1 MPKISNRMW
10 FLFHGWCSLPI
21 WLLFCFVCLTGTVAV
36 LSHEITWLTNPAARA
51 LNPDALPEKSVA
63 ELVENV
69 QRAYPDADVSNVML
83 FEPYLVN
90 AVVFSDVDKP
100 FAIAYVNQY
109 SGEIQEVNSGI
120 TFIGFMRSLHGWL
133 LFPWQNG
140 FSVGYY
146 LVSGLSLLMLGSV
159 ISGMVIYKRFWRSFF
174 SPKLRFNQGKRTLVT
189 DLHRLLG
196 VWSIWFIV
204 LMSLTGLWYLAQG
217 IMWHA
222 DVDIEPHTPLVDIA
236 DVPMGEARPQPS
248 LSLKQALLQAKEQFP
263 DFHPSYISLP
273 EHNRDL
279 YRLQGSGDF
288 LFYDQYAYG
297 LELDPWSGVIVSS
310 KSPQTMTT
318 LQTMMHIADPLHY
331 GTLAGVWTKTIWFL
345 FGLLLSG
352 ISITG
357 FMIWSS
363 RIFKASRRQQEVP
376 LVAEQQES
384 Y

>member
-63 ELVENV
+63 EMVENV

-174 SPKLRFNQGKRTLVT
+174 SPN
-189 DLHRLLG
+189 
-196 VWSIWFIV
+196 
-204 LMSLTGLWYLAQG
+204 
-217 IMWHA
+217 
-222 DVDIEPHTPLVDIA
+222 
-236 DVPMGEARPQPS
+236 
-248 LSLKQALLQAKEQFP
+248 
-263 DFHPSYISLP
+263 
-273 EHNRDL
+273 
-279 YRLQGSGDF
+279 
-288 LFYDQYAYG
+288 
-297 LELDPWSGVIVSS
+297 
-310 KSPQTMTT
+310 
-318 LQTMMHIADPLHY
+318 
-331 GTLAGVWTKTIWFL
+331 
-345 FGLLLSG
+345 
-352 ISITG
+352 
-357 FMIWSS
+357 
-363 RIFKASRRQQEVP
+363 
-376 LVAEQQES
+376 
-384 Y
+384 